1 LIFTVAAA
9 AGLVFGSGCSS
20 ECQQLC
26 TAWYDYQRDTCGA
39 VNTDDER
46 VTCISDYRRSRT
58 SEEELS
64 DCSTRVTEV
73 RTMQSAGDGSCC
85 SWNLATCPAGQDD
98 DDSATVE

>member
-1 LIFTVAAA
+1 M
-9 AGLVFGSGCSS
+9 FGSGCSS

-64 DCSTRVTEV
+64 DCSARVTEV
-73 RTMQSAGDGSCC
+73 REMQSAGDGSCC
-85 SWNLATCPAGQDD
+85 FWNLATCSPGQDD